1 MTLKE
6 LNQLY
11 YLSVEIAHLK
21 KEIEKRENQSDIR
34 AQVITGMPFGGKLS
48 DPTGERGTELS
59 DNKMLLNLALIKA
72 EIEKNKIERYISQ
85 IDNSEMRTI
94 IRLRC
99 IEFRTWEQIGAEL
112 HMHRTTAKRKISN
125 YIKNAHN
132 AH

>member
-11 YLSVEIAHLK
+11 YLSIEISHLQ
-21 KEIEKRENQSDIR
+21 KEIEKRENQSDVR

-59 DNKMLLNLALIKA
+59 DNKMLLNLALTKA
-72 EIEKNKIERYISQ
+72 EIERRKIERYISQ
-85 IDNSEMRTI
+85 IESSEMRLL
-94 IRLRC
+94 IRLRY
-99 IEFRTWEQIGAEL
+99 IEFQTWEQIGLEL
-112 HMHRTTAKRKISN
+112 HMHRTTARRKVFKF
-125 YIKNAHN
+125 IKNARN

>member
-1 MTLKE
+1 
-6 LNQLY
+6 
-11 YLSVEIAHLK
+11 
-21 KEIEKRENQSDIR
+21 
-34 AQVITGMPFGGKLS
+34 MPFGGKLS

-99 IEFRTWEQIGAEL
+99 IEFRTWEQIEQNCICTEL
-112 HMHRTTAKRKISN
+112 QQSEKFLIILKCTQCTLSMCYYVRVEKV
-125 YIKNAHN
+125 KNFDAFSFCD
-132 AH
+132 

>member
-94 IRLRC
+94 ILKMHTMH
-99 IEFRTWEQIGAEL
+99 IEYVL
-112 HMHRTTAKRKISN
+112 LC
-125 YIKNAHN
+125 
-132 AH
+132 